1 MLSDWDTG
9 PWIIDPFTR
18 EILLLLD
25 VSSRLIIFLHSDVTT
40 VMEIKEI
47 ASLCAPGFEKAF
59 APVVEKFSRYSL
71 RSKMIFR
78 VSDPNE
84 TRSNLLIT
92 FTGVGRIRTQDVERR
107 QGFTRPNHRS
117 RRFFA
122 SASEKGF
129 QKEKAAAKREKV
141 SGWPVNLTGRSTAF
155 AMRER
160 RKNSGWKARKITF
173 NPLFLLQARC
183 SNLSHST
190 NWFWRDDVKNLLI
203 IRCKIDTC
211 LKMLSFSPALFCLLI
226 NFDTSPLYSL
236 IPLTAVARCIFNAK
250 SHYA

>member
-1 MLSDWDTG
+1 M
-9 PWIIDPFTR
+9 I
-18 EILLLLD
+18 
-25 VSSRLIIFLHSDVTT
+25 
-40 VMEIKEI
+40 EIKEI
-47 ASLCAPGFEKAF
+47 GSLCGPGFEKVFSPF
-59 APVVEKFSRYSL
+59 AEKFSRYSL

-78 VSDPNE
+78 ASNPNE

-155 AMRER
+155 AMSEMRRERER

-173 NPLFLLQARC
+173 KPFFLFQARC
-183 SNLSHST
+183 SNLSNST
-190 NWFWRDDVKNLLI
+190 
-203 IRCKIDTC
+203 
-211 LKMLSFSPALFCLLI
+211 S
-226 NFDTSPLYSL
+226 
-236 IPLTAVARCIFNAK
+236 
-250 SHYA
+250 